1 VTVTVAVAVEHDGG
15 AGGVAVEH
23 DGGAGG
29 VARRPPPRQMAG
41 GVGARGASPTIEG
54 RSGWGWRWTGN
65 GKRREV
71 EAEYEVDQGEG
82 VACVPLIP

>member
-1 VTVTVAVAVEHDGG
+1 VAWRDGRHLAKWQVVWG
-15 AGGVAVEH
+15 LGG
-23 DGGAGG
+23 
-29 VARRPPPRQMAG
+29 
-41 GVGARGASPTIEG
+41 GASPTVEG

-65 GKRREV
+65 GKRCEV